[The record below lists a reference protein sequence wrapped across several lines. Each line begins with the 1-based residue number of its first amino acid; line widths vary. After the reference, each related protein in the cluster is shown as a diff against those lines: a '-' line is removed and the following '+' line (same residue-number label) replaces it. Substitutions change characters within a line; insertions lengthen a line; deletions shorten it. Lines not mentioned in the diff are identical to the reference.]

1 MRILDQ
7 ALNAA
12 RSFRPMKPSEIE
24 ALLVKTAQAAR
35 LGKFEHYK
43 TTHEFDGT
51 YQNPQWLG

>member
-1 MRILDQ
+1 MNP
-7 ALNAA
+7 A
-12 RSFRPMKPSEIE
+12 EIG
-24 ALLVKTAQAAR
+24 ALLAKTAQAAQ